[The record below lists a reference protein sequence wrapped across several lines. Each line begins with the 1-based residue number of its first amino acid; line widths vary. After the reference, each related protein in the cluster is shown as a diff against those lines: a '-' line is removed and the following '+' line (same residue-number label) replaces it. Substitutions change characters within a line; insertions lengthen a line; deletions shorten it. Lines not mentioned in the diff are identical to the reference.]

1 MDRWHATFL
10 GLRHLPREVSA
21 FEIEAFYQFSAE
33 ECRVIEE
40 RRRPELKLALALQ
53 IGFLRMSGR
62 LLEAVRIVP
71 PLLWKHLGARFNVAA
86 PDLAS
91 LRAMYRRAPTL
102 IEHQQLACETLGF
115 RWLSEHHRRCLV
127 RVMREE
133 LTRTDDPQRLLGFGR
148 ETDLRSP
155 SQSNSEIRLGRRK
168 VGSIYNRF
176 GERATSSVGVDE

>member
-1 MDRWHATFL
+1 MDSWHATFL
-10 GLRHLPREVSA
+10 ELRHLPREVTA

-53 IGFLRMSGR
+53 IGFLQMSGR

-86 PDLAS
+86 PNLAS

-102 IEHQQLACETLGF
+102 IEHQHLAVLRPRDVACTHNEYGVLGEHFMLAATGWICRICCAACPNSYTPPATARNSRCALVPECQL
-115 RWLSEHHRRCLV
+115 LV
-127 RVMREE
+127 
-133 LTRTDDPQRLLGFGR
+133 
-148 ETDLRSP
+148 
-155 SQSNSEIRLGRRK
+155 
-168 VGSIYNRF
+168 
-176 GERATSSVGVDE
+176 